1 MQFGLYNILQLA
13 GAVGIFI
20 YGMKLMSESVQRA
33 AGDRFRAA
41 IDYITKNKW
50 MGFMTGFLIT
60 ALVQSSSATTV
71 MTVSLVNAGLFTAT
85 ESVGLILGANVG
97 TTVTG
102 WIVSLFGF
110 KVNLGM
116 YALPI
121 MAVGVPMIFI
131 SYGKTKD
138 WGEFLIGFAM
148 IFFGLG
154 FMREAMPLPTDYVQA
169 FDWLKEFTNNG
180 IWSRIFF
187 VVVGAL
193 ITVLVQ
199 SSSVAMAITLTM
211 CAQGWLPAEIA
222 ASLILGENIGTTST
236 ALIASIVANRE
247 AKISAR
253 IHFMFNLIGVAW
265 MVVILPWF
273 LPLLSA
279 LLMYMFGI
287 DDIYSNALDMTLG
300 LSAFHTVF
308 NLINAFIFINAT
320 EWITQMASY
329 TIRGDQGTKSPDKY
343 AATNFL
349 KNAELFPE
357 IAIIQIQKE
366 TQNFGNVL
374 TIIAE
379 LFHTIVNTTDDKKQ
393 MKLINKLKQYEEL
406 TDRLEI
412 TITEHITLLS
422 KKEVSNETNQFFK
435 AAVRACNDMERVAD
449 LYAQLAK
456 TMQNKIENNIYFLP
470 EQRDRINEI
479 LFLISESL
487 VTLSENLSVIDF
499 KNIDK
504 YKANK
509 VYKEL
514 KRYITDIKTQHHLQL
529 GTPAYNLK
537 SAMVYSSVFQTL
549 ELVNNHIF
557 NVTESL
563 IYEG

>member
-20 YGMKLMSESVQRA
+20 YGMKLMSESIQRA
-33 AGDRFRAA
+33 AGDQFRAA

-50 MGFMTGFLIT
+50 MGFLTGFLIT
-60 ALVQSSSATTV
+60 GLVQSSSATTV
-71 MTVSLVNAGLFTAT
+71 MTVSFVNAGLFTAV

-110 KVNLGM
+110 KVNLGF

-121 MAVGVPMIFI
+121 MAIGVPMIFI
-131 SYGKTKD
+131 TYGKTKY

-148 IFFGLG
+148 IFLGLG
-154 FMREAMPLPTDYVQA
+154 FMREATPLPTDYVQA
-169 FDWLKEFTNNG
+169 FEWLKGFTDNG
-180 IWSRIFF
+180 AWSRIFF
-187 VVVGAL
+187 VIIGAI

-236 ALIASIVANRE
+236 AMIAAVVANRE
-247 AKISAR
+247 AKVAAR

-265 MVVILPWF
+265 MVIILPWF
-273 LPLLSA
+273 LPLLSDF
-279 LLMYMFGI
+279 LMFAFGMG
-287 DDIYSNALDMTLG
+287 DLYRNTLDMTLG

-308 NLINAFIFINAT
+308 NLVNALIFINAT
-320 EWITQMASY
+320 EWLTQISSF
-329 TIRGDQGTKSPDKY
+329 TISDNGKHKNQKY
-343 AATNFL
+343 ETTNFL
-349 KNAELFPE
+349 KNAELSPE
-357 IAIIQIQKE
+357 IAIIHIQKE

-374 TIIAE
+374 MTIAE
-379 LFHTIVNTTDDKKQ
+379 LFQNIVNTTDDKKQ
-393 MKLINKLKQYEEL
+393 LKLINKLKQYEEL
-406 TDRLEI
+406 TDRLDD

-422 KKEVSNETNQFFK
+422 KKEVSNATNQFFK
-435 AAVRACNDMERVAD
+435 SAVRACNDMERVAD
-449 LYAQLAK
+449 LYVQLAK

-499 KNIDK
+499 KDINK

-514 KRYITDIKTQHHLQL
+514 KRLISSIKTHHQHQL
-529 GTPAYNLK
+529 GNPTYNLK
-537 SAMVYSSVFQTL
+537 SAMVYSNVFQTL
-549 ELVNNHIF
+549 ELVNNHIY